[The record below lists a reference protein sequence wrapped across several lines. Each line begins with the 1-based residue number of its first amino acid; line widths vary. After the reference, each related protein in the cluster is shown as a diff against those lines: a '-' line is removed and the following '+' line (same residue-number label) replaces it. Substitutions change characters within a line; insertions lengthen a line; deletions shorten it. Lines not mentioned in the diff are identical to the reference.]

1 MTIMR
6 IWNVMKIHGK
16 EIKDECSE
24 CGKVLQ
30 CELFLDGHGIQRERN
45 NFTEMIACQFKH
57 KEKREKNEY

>member
-1 MTIMR
+1 
-6 IWNVMKIHGK
+6 MKIHGK